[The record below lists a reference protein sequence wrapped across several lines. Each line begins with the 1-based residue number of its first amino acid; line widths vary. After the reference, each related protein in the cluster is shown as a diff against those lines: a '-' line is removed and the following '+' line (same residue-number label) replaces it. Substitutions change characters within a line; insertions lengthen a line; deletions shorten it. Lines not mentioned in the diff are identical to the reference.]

1 MRLSRE
7 PETVYRRASPGR
19 HRVLQLRLKDSFSH
33 PIWCAWF
40 PSGTPHLKG
49 DPDEHSNEIQSSG
62 VALIS
67 GWKEMTHVYRGGD
80 EAYKGNGGGVKD
92 TSFRLGAL
100 QYRILKLLAEQGLRQ
115 FSLHELW
122 KTLNVDRRRVYQ
134 AIAYLMKRNIVARVA
149 RGLYR
154 LLVDPWELLN
164 NAIIQGPNG
173 KSVKD
178 SDGTRSGA
186 VRGSAVSG
194 GGVVGL
200 FFDNVRGYTWSGSY
214 VPGDRGRVLGRGD
227 LGRFVRISYSEVSVA
242 TGTSLFSGLGSL
254 TVYFDCKVSGP
265 YTICSDWVEW
275 RPPSGFYRQRS
286 VVEAVN
292 VMRSKV
298 LPYVFGLVARV
309 AAVVGAP
316 ADRLGAALY
325 GLARSV
331 YLAVR
336 PKPGSSSGCRA
347 PSVELNGDGSYTVC
361 FNCPSALYRRLIN
374 SARVAR
380 RDWDDVI
387 VEMLG
392 SVLP

>member
-1 MRLSRE
+1 
-7 PETVYRRASPGR
+7 
-19 HRVLQLRLKDSFSH
+19 
-33 PIWCAWF
+33 
-40 PSGTPHLKG
+40 
-49 DPDEHSNEIQSSG
+49 
-62 VALIS
+62 
-67 GWKEMTHVYRGGD
+67 MTHVYRGGD
-80 EAYKGNGGGVKD
+80 EAYKGSLESVKD
-92 TSFRLGAL
+92 NSSPRFGAL
-100 QYRILKLLAEQGLRQ
+100 EYRILKLLAETGLRQ
-115 FSLHELW
+115 FSPQELW
-122 KTLNVDRRRVYQ
+122 KSLGVDRRRVHQ
-134 AIAYLMKRNIVARVA
+134 ALTYLMRRGIVARIA

-154 LLVDPWELLN
+154 LLVDPWELLA
-164 NAIIQGPNG
+164 NAIVQGPNG
-173 KSVKD
+173 RGVKD
-178 SDGTRSGA
+178 SHGTRSGA
-186 VRGSAVSG
+186 VRGSAISG

-200 FFDNVRGYTWSGSY
+200 FFDNVRGYTWGGGY
-214 VPGDRGRVLGRGD
+214 VGGDRDGGGRGRVLSRGD
-227 LGRFVRISYSEVSVA
+227 LGRFVRISYSEVTVA

-298 LPYVFGLVARV
+298 LPYVFGLVARA

-374 SARVAR
+374 SARAAR

-387 VEMLG
+387 VEMLS